1 MVLQWL
7 YVDNGAFPFES
18 QDQLKRGVQVIN
30 DKIFSLW
37 TWNARWK
44 INRREDQDIQD
55 RMSIFLTP
63 QLFEQKIPYWNKY
76 IKEENV
82 KYLLTEGSL

>member
-44 INRREDQDIQD
+44 INRREDQGIQD

-76 IKEENV
+76 IEEENV